1 MCKAFYY
8 KSYHFDDKTG
18 VLTLNYEVLDKTDKH
33 FFTERIVFPN
43 VPALSNTQKNVL
55 QHIFFLTHIAF
66 GISYFKA
73 FCPEKLHVESGYLSV
88 DEAGFFNRFY
98 LEGLGEFA
106 IRNQLNLQGKINFP
120 FLDKPIRKEKLSLT
134 ARFLIPVG
142 GGKDSCVSMEII
154 KDIQYPCMAVSVGN
168 PRAICECVSVSGLS
182 HLVLKREI
190 APHLIELN
198 ETGQVLNGHVPITGM
213 LAFLLWAC
221 GIIYDYRFVALSC
234 ERSANSGN
242 MMQDKLP
249 INHQFSKSFAFE
261 QMFYKLTSLV
271 TPEFRYF
278 SLLRPLSEFHIA
290 RLFSQRCSAFFD
302 VFTSC
307 NRAFKL
313 DEKTRIDRWCG
324 HCDKCRFVFLILA
337 PFMDKE
343 KLVRCIG
350 KNLLDDETQLDGFEE
365 LLGLKG
371 HKPFECVGEIEE
383 SRIAFD
389 LLAHHEHWKN
399 DKVIIRLASQI
410 SSVSDNSYQKLLTP
424 DSHHLIPEEIQ
435 SYVMER
441 FNK

>member
-1 MCKAFYY
+1 M
-8 KSYHFDDKTG
+8 S
-18 VLTLNYEVLDKTDKH
+18 
-33 FFTERIVFPN
+33 
-43 VPALSNTQKNVL
+43 
-55 QHIFFLTHIAF
+55 
-66 GISYFKA
+66 
-73 FCPEKLHVESGYLSV
+73 
-88 DEAGFFNRFY
+88 
-98 LEGLGEFA
+98 
-106 IRNQLNLQGKINFP
+106 
-120 FLDKPIRKEKLSLT
+120 
-134 ARFLIPVG
+134 
-142 GGKDSCVSMEII
+142 EI
-154 KDIQYPCMAVSVGN
+154 
-168 PRAICECVSVSGLS
+168 
-182 HLVLKREI
+182 
-190 APHLIELN
+190 
-198 ETGQVLNGHVPITGM
+198 
-213 LAFLLWAC
+213 
-221 GIIYDYRFVALSC
+221 
-234 ERSANSGN
+234 
-242 MMQDKLP
+242 
-249 INHQFSKSFAFE
+249 
-261 QMFYKLTSLV
+261 
-271 TPEFRYF
+271 